1 MLESSNSGL
10 EPELSRHGYRFVK
23 RVFDLS
29 LSSVAI
35 TVGLI
40 PSLVLCAV
48 IYAKS
53 PGASPIYSQYRV
65 GRLKKDGSYKVFKMY
80 KFRSMR
86 PGADAMLESLRD
98 ANEADGPLFK
108 IKDDPR
114 VIPGVGTFIRKHS
127 IDELGQMLN
136 VWLGD
141 MSFIGPRPPFAREVL
156 EYDEYH
162 RRRLTVK
169 PGCGGLWQ
177 TTVRSDGSFN
187 EMVKLD
193 HVYIEKSCA
202 AYDLSLI
209 AETVKVVV
217 TGKGAY

>member
-29 LSSVAI
+29 LSSVAL
-35 TVGLI
+35 TVGLV

-141 MSFIGPRPPFAREVL
+141 FPLRILKMRPDFSMKNWGAFALPANEVRTNSAVSSQVSGIISAVLRALNSSIDYCSAVRDDRRSFFAKAIVEAVC
-156 EYDEYH
+156 
-162 RRRLTVK
+162 V
-169 PGCGGLWQ
+169 
-177 TTVRSDGSFN
+177 
-187 EMVKLD
+187 
-193 HVYIEKSCA
+193 
-202 AYDLSLI
+202 
-209 AETVKVVV
+209 
-217 TGKGAY
+217 